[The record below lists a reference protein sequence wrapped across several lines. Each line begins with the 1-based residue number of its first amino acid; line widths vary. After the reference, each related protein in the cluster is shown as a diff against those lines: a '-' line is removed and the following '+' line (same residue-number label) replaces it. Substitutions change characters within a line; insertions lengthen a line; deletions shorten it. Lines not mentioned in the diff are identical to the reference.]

1 MKDYL
6 ASLGLPPGHPTLVG
20 QGAEAS
26 GPLPQPDYGDNPL
39 TQAPP
44 GWPSPQGRP
53 APDGTPGHPVWF
65 EEPASS
71 NNVEPGYGFNDPY
84 DTREG
89 EWWVYHY
96 DPLGQP
102 VRVSDRE
109 GRLRQEQT
117 YDPLGKS
124 LFQSVVQGAAI
135 GFGYTQEPIMTN
147 RGMLLVGDRLYD
159 TSTGQ
164 FDAPDVDGEQPYQW
178 ASDVLRWADL
188 PNSWLSWLGE
198 RQVHLDGSNIVQEQ
212 SVAAAAGAA
221 EEGSVGA
228 PGATYAAVSIAAAP
242 GGKKTKRGDT
252 DADSGPADN
261 QSPASAEAPAGNAA
275 GSGGSKGLVGN
286 SKLRGFLNQF
296 RKRVAGDPDN
306 TTEDEATRKQ
316 KLANRRFQ
324 IKPGDWDGI
333 NIPGNRAFTFR
344 PDGTTASPRKRGR
357 RRSNGLRVRFRLPKH

>member
-1 MKDYL
+1 M
-6 ASLGLPPGHPTLVG
+6 
-20 QGAEAS
+20 
-26 GPLPQPDYGDNPL
+26 
-39 TQAPP
+39 
-44 GWPSPQGRP
+44 
-53 APDGTPGHPVWF
+53 
-65 EEPASS
+65 
-71 NNVEPGYGFNDPY
+71 
-84 DTREG
+84 
-89 EWWVYHY
+89 YHY

-124 LFQSVVQGAAI
+124 LFQSVVQGPAI
-135 GFGYTQEPIMTN
+135 SFGYRQEPIMTN

-198 RQVHLDGSNIVQEQ
+198 RQVHLAGSNIVQEQ

-221 EEGSVGA
+221 EEGSGSA

-242 GGKKTKRGDT
+242 GGKKTKLGNT

-261 QSPASAEAPAGNAA
+261 QSPASAEASAGNVG

-296 RKRVAGDPDN
+296 QRRVENNSEKMQDSPG
-306 TTEDEATRKQ
+306 TQETEESRKQ